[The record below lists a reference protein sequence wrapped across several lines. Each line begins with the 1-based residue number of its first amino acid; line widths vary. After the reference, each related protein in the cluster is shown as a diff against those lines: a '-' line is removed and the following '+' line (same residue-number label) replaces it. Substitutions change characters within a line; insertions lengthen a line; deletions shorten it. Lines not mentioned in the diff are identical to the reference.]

1 MVFDPQEKLRELN
14 KAGQLP
20 SGVVQSTAYPNLRQ
34 ANGQPLAAPSWVLYV
49 GPLDKQSDVDAACV
63 RIRAVY
69 PNCQAIQ
76 LQP

>member
-20 SGVVQSTAYPNLRQ
+20 SGVVLSTAYPDLRQ
-34 ANGQPLAAPSWVLYV
+34 ANGQPLATTSWILYV
-49 GPLDKQSDVDAACV
+49 GPLANQGDVDAACV
-63 RIRAVY
+63 RVRAVY
-69 PNCQAIQ
+69 PNCQPIQ